1 MSWLFRGMETEEE
14 KLVVVGRGKGGG
26 REEWCSN
33 CGGHGN
39 GIQNPSLACLVGKQ
53 IEKC

>member
-1 MSWLFRGMETEEE
+1 METEEE
-14 KLVVVGRGKGGG
+14 EDLVVVVVVVVGRGKGGR

-39 GIQNPSLACLVGKQ
+39 GIQNPSLA
-53 IEKC
+53 

>member
-14 KLVVVGRGKGGG
+14 KLVVVVGRGKGGG

-33 CGGHGN
+33 
-39 GIQNPSLACLVGKQ
+39 
-53 IEKC
+53 